1 MNENIKE
8 SAAWKTLLRFTAPED
23 RLPIRVTMHGE
34 EKLRRVVSVS
44 PGGLEW
50 QKFNAGRNPYFIYV
64 AIDGGCPW
72 DNPGHLVEIASG
84 ESLRDFAVPDVQ
96 YPPKAQN
103 WQPLPID
110 AIRRVLFA
118 AHKPPALMPL
128 YDGVFVDHRNG
139 RVMAT
144 DREQVCSIPID
155 VQNLDTAWIPYA
167 VAKALPKGEY
177 IYCSFDG
184 TAWVTGMGLSVIYG
198 YTPTPTPPVRVLD
211 NPPQG
216 ALIICSKKWLLK
228 ALKQMDN
235 GDQAKA
241 IIDFESGE
249 CFNQSV
255 CVDQESFDVTGKYL
269 GLKYLPVYHKI
280 GVASNPHQLAGNAKA
295 FVSVRKLLAAVRA
308 CREGDEVTL
317 ESGGESTLALHSGDV
332 VTHIGQLRR

>member
-1 MNENIKE
+1 MNENITKTE
-8 SAAWKTLLRFTAPED
+8 AWKTLLRFTAPED
-23 RLPIRVTMHGE
+23 RRPIKAVMHGE
-34 EKLRRVVSVS
+34 DKLRRVVSVS
-44 PGGLEW
+44 PEGLEW
-50 QKFNAGRNPYFIYV
+50 KKFNFSRNPYFIYV
-64 AIDGGCPW
+64 AVVEGYTRG
-72 DNPGHLVEIASG
+72 NGEYLAEIASG
-84 ESLRDFAVPDVQ
+84 ETVKDIAVPDVN
-96 YPPKAQN
+96 YPKAQN
-103 WQPLPID
+103 WQPLPLS

-118 AHKPPALMPL
+118 ASKPPALMPL
-128 YDGVFVDHRNG
+128 YDGVFIDYRNG

-144 DREQVCSIPID
+144 DREQVCSVPIE

-216 ALIICSKKWLLK
+216 ALIICSKKWLLN
-228 ALKQMDN
+228 ALKRMDN
-235 GDQAKA
+235 GDKA
-241 IIDFESGE
+241 EGWIDFETGL
-249 CFNQSV
+249 CWNPAIR
-255 CVDQESFDVTGKYL
+255 VDQDTYDLNGKHI
-269 GLKYLPVYHKI
+269 GVEYLPELHKI
-280 GVASNPHQLAGNAKA
+280 GVASNPHQIAGNAKA

-317 ESGGESTLALHSGDV
+317 ESGVESTLALHSGDV